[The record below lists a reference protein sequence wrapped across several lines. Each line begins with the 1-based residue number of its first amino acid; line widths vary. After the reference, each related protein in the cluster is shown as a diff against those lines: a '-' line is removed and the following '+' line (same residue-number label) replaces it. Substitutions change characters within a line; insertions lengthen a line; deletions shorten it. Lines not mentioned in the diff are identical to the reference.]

1 MGIIIIIFTMKFAAI
16 AILASAQATSIR
28 EPWIKDSL
36 PDCPEDPARTVMDD
50 GETHVT
56 KYPFVGATCQLQ
68 IGDVNMVMLGG
79 EPGTKPAPGPPTKAP
94 PVPKIPDLSG
104 LEHCPDFNERFT
116 LVNGRTRAIAYPI
129 MVLTVILNI
138 LLCKN
143 HGLKMLNQLM
153 FQLQKLLKPQLD
165 LNIAQIDQKDKL

>member
-116 LVNGRTRAIAYPI
+116 LVNGRTRAIAYPNNGFNCNPEYTL
-129 MVLTVILNI
+129 MQKPWPQNVKPANVPAPKTAVPPA
-138 LLCKN
+138 
-143 HGLKMLNQLM
+143 GLEHC
-153 FQLQKLLKPQLD
+153 PD
-165 LNIAQIDQKDKL
+165 RPER